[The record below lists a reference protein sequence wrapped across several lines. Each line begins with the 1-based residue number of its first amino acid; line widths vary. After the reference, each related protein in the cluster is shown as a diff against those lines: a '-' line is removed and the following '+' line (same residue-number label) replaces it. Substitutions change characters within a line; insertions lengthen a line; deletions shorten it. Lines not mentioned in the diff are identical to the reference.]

1 MLADPEFTPQPA
13 NGVTYADKIGPDDRR
28 LDLSDPVGAWRR
40 VRALSPHIG
49 AWTTLHG
56 RRVTVWRAR
65 LEDGE
70 LVPEEVQP
78 EGKRRMSYE
87 EFLRGVRE

>member
-1 MLADPEFTPQPA
+1 
-13 NGVTYADKIGPDDRR
+13 
-28 LDLSDPVGAWRR
+28 

-56 RRVTVWRAR
+56 RRVTVWTAR
-65 LEDGE
+65 LDDEGE

-87 EFLRGVRE
+87 EFLRGLRG